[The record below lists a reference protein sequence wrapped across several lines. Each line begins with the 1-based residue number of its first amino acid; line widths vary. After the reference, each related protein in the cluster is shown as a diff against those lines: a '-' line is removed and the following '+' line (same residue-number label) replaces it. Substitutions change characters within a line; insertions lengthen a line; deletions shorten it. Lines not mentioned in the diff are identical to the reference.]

1 MGKHVLR
8 AYARDNASPANVL
21 TRVNRVVY
29 EDTPSD
35 MFISMFY
42 GVFDLK
48 AKTLRYAMAG
58 HEPPIFYRP
67 SANRFRLLECPGILI
82 GILPESDFAE
92 RKISLAPGDI
102 ISFYTDGLTGAVV
115 NHKVFG
121 REPIENEMRKGA
133 LKPSQEIADNIHARL
148 LTFAEGTVSD
158 DVAIVTIK
166 IL

>member
-8 AYARDNASPANVL
+8 AYARDNASPATVL

-42 GVFDLK
+42 GIFDLK

-67 SANRFRLLECPGILI
+67 STNRCRLLECPGILI
-82 GILPESDFAE
+82 GILPDSDFAE
-92 RKISLAPGDI
+92 RKISLASGDI

-115 NHKVFG
+115 NKKMFG
-121 REPIENEMRKGA
+121 REPVEEEMRKGA
-133 LKPSQEIADNIHARL
+133 LKPSQQIADNINARL
-148 LTFAEGTVSD
+148 VTFAGGSVSD